1 MEGAAADVN
10 QTVNIT
16 GEEVLTWV
24 RMRDH
29 ETASSLSRAARRLAP
44 WLLLA
49 ALATATHASAQAGTG
64 VLKVD
69 SEPAGAKVLL
79 DGTESGKTPL
89 LLEVP
94 VGKHAIEIRQTG
106 YKPVKKTVKVTSDKI
121 SRVDVKL
128 KRYKSSKSQ
137 KITTTQI
144 RVHDTSLGGTDSG
157 PGTVTVVTSPP
168 GLTVFLDEYYIPQ
181 PTPVAFDV
189 KAGVYE
195 LRVEQEGDTVYRKT
209 VFVQAGRTLDLDLV
223 IKKTRKIDY
232 SDPWK

>member
-1 MEGAAADVN
+1 MNAEN
-10 QTVNIT
+10 PKRST
-16 GEEVLTWV
+16 LSY
-24 RMRDH
+24 MR
-29 ETASSLSRAARRLAP
+29 TLLP

-49 ALATATHASAQAGTG
+49 ALALASDARADDAMGG
-64 VLKVD
+64 VKITTK
-69 SEPAGAKVLL
+69 PAGAKVYI
-79 DGTESGKTPL
+79 DGKLKGKTPM

-94 VGKHAIEIRQTG
+94 SGMHAVEVRLPG
-106 YKPVKKTVKVTSDKI
+106 HKTVKKKIKISTDKI
-121 SRVDVKL
+121 VRLSFTLTKQ
-128 KRYKSSKSQ
+128 KAKKSSK
-137 KITTTQI
+137 TTTNQI
-144 RVHDTSLGGTDSG
+144 RVHDTKAGGKDSG
-157 PGTVTVVTSPP
+157 PGTVTIVTSPP

-195 LRVEQEGDTVYRKT
+195 LRVEQDGDTVYRKT

>member
-1 MEGAAADVN
+1 MNAEKTN
-10 QTVNIT
+10 KLLQTN
-16 GEEVLTWV
+16 L
-24 RMRDH
+24 
-29 ETASSLSRAARRLAP
+29 RRLLP

-49 ALATATHASAQAGTG
+49 ALAVVTSAHADEAMGGIKITTKPS
-64 VLKVD
+64 
-69 SEPAGAKVLL
+69 GAKVYV
-79 DGTESGKTPL
+79 DGKLKGKTPM
-89 LLEVP
+89 LLEVASGMHDIQVRNP
-94 VGKHAIEIRQTG
+94 G
-106 YKPVKKTVKVTSDKI
+106 YKTVKKRIKVSTDKI
-121 SRVDVKL
+121 VRLSFTLTKE
-128 KRYKSSKSQ
+128 KTKKTA
-137 KITTTQI
+137 KTTTNQI
-144 RVHDTSLGGTDSG
+144 RVHDTKAGGKDSG

-195 LRVEQEGDTVYRKT
+195 LRVEQDGDTVYRKT